1 MTESVITISPKT
13 SPYHSPISTR
23 HVSPSTSSA
32 TGSYMLAT
40 RHRNLNQQT
49 VSNEK
54 LQLRKLNDQFLS
66 YIERVRLFETYN
78 NCLTSHCEQIKAAQ
92 ERTKTKLD
100 LLKQEFDEYQQEKFA
115 RERKDIQLDNENIKD
130 VEKQVDDV
138 KTKEK
143 FLQHEHDLNRQQI
156 IDLQQ
161 QFIAL
166 QSKTEK
172 LRFDYE
178 NINDDSNH
186 YRRQISYYQLL
197 KSSIL
202 DEISHQR
209 DINQRVQLEVD
220 DLKIQKQIAIQS
232 HEADAQ
238 AIEIHN
244 DNMVY
249 DLATNFRFDGV
260 GKNPLTQ
267 MLNEIREEY
276 KTRDNDMREEL
287 HRKYL
292 LEYNQH
298 IKRQVDQNLLDTNR
312 EDIERRHLSNE
323 LNSLNDH
330 RTLLQQKLTLIHEH
344 YKQLELNFERELNRQ
359 KSMQEKYERQINDLR
374 GSVKEYQ
381 TLLSTSTLVL
391 QPTIEAEVN
400 KYRQLLE
407 GSDQQLGLRQL
418 IHMPNKIEHSPSINR
433 PTTPPYPP
441 PPLVQRSPS
450 PMNKLE
456 SVSALLLIP
465 SRTRQNS
472 NSEASYETAPISQSS
487 TPTTNNQQYL
497 TFESVNDKLSHTD
510 YDTDN
515 DQSQTIQYMSGRSSR
530 LTSTTDSTPLAMTP
544 TNQESLPPLPF
555 TDLANQNET
564 IVEISFDTSQAEGMV
579 NRWRNTNFDC
589 IDTSYFYIGV
599 INQTLPFVPMNV
611 IPQTD
616 MDERKDIISDEQQSP
631 LISTLEKREESE
643 PAVVVEPTIITS
655 SQIIIPITV
664 DVDFKPTEESNDTK
678 TISPVTPT
686 VSIDEQ
692 SKSSVSPNNVSDSTR
707 TESTAAVEI
716 PLSALPATNPLAKL
730 MLPNAA
736 PFVPSSN
743 GTNNQPVSPVF
754 IPISSMNNDALP
766 FVPSQQ
772 QPATSQQ
779 QWNGT
784 NTRSGSGSN
793 AGGNRRGQLGG
804 GNFHHGGGNQ
814 RSGGGGNWH
823 QSGGG
828 GHQKQRRG
836 MK

>member
-13 SPYHSPISTR
+13 SPYHSPVSTR
-23 HVSPSTSSA
+23 HVSPSASSA

-40 RHRNLNQQT
+40 RHRNLDQQT
-49 VSNEK
+49 ISNEK

-115 RERKDIQLDNENIKD
+115 RERKDIQLENENIKD
-130 VEKQVDDV
+130 MEKQVHDV

-178 NINDDSNH
+178 NVNDDSNH

-249 DLATNFRFDGV
+249 DLTTNFRFDGT
-260 GKNPLTQ
+260 GKHPLTQ
-267 MLNEIREEY
+267 TLNEIREEY

-298 IKRQVDQNLLDTNR
+298 IKRQADQNLLDTNR

-359 KSMQEKYERQINDLR
+359 KSMQEKYEQQINDLR

-381 TLLSTSTLVL
+381 TLLNTSTLVR

-433 PTTPPYPP
+433 PTTPSYPLS
-441 PPLVQRSPS
+441 PLVQRSPS
-450 PMNKLE
+450 PINKLE

-465 SRTRQNS
+465 SHTRQNS

-555 TDLANQNET
+555 TDLTNQNET
-564 IVEISFDTSQAEGMV
+564 IVEISFDTSQAEG
-579 NRWRNTNFDC
+579 
-589 IDTSYFYIGV
+589 V

-611 IPQTD
+611 ILKTD

-643 PAVVVEPTIITS
+643 LAVVVEPTIITS

-664 DVDFKPTEESNDTK
+664 DVDSKPIEESNDTK
-678 TISPVTPT
+678 IISPVTPT
-686 VSIDEQ
+686 ISIDEQ
-692 SKSSVSPNNVSDSTR
+692 SKSSTSPNNASDSTR
-707 TESTAAVEI
+707 TESTTAVEI
-716 PLSALPATNPLAKL
+716 PLSALPAKNPLAKL
-730 MLPNAA
+730 MPAMLPNAA

-743 GTNNQPVSPVF
+743 GTHNQPVSPVF
-754 IPISSMNNDALP
+754 IPISTMNNDALP
-766 FVPSQQ
+766 FVPIQQ

-779 QWNGT
+779 QWNGA

-823 QSGGG
+823 QGGGG